1 MTDNYK
7 YKGPV
12 KTALTLYNRYVR
24 GGRLVVRLAM
34 YLFLSIVSFVFLFP
48 FLYMIITSLKSP
60 YDLYDATVNWIPS
73 PFSWRITQLRSASWG
88 TCRISSSPFS

>member
-34 YLFLSIVSFVFLFP
+34 YLFLSIVSFVFLLSGKVKINLSSRRSIKRCSFH
-48 FLYMIITSLKSP
+48 SGKSI
-60 YDLYDATVNWIPS
+60 YNIYGNT
-73 PFSWRITQLRSASWG
+73 
-88 TCRISSSPFS
+88 

>member
-48 FLYMIITSLKSP
+48 FLYVICLLYTS
-60 YDLYDATVNWIPS
+60 PS
-73 PFSWRITQLRSASWG
+73 PRD
-88 TCRISSSPFS
+88 

>member
-24 GGRLVVRLAM
+24 GGRLVA
-34 YLFLSIVSFVFLFP
+34 VSYTHLTLP
-48 FLYMIITSLKSP
+48 TK
-60 YDLYDATVNWIPS
+60 A
-73 PFSWRITQLRSASWG
+73 
-88 TCRISSSPFS
+88 